1 MVPGCIGGPGELQ
14 SATLH
19 HMANEDFDRYVA
31 CQDCDALFTALKVGE
46 GERVLCPRCGANLFT
61 RHYNTVQRTS
71 ALVLAAAVLYVA
83 ANLFPFL
90 TLSADY
96 RESDMLLIQSVTGL
110 EGTGYPPLA
119 SAVAIFVFVSP
130 VVIICGL
137 LYLLLP
143 LLAGKRLSGSTA
155 LCRLVYEARH
165 WNMVEV
171 YLLGV
176 LVSLLKLGSLAQL
189 KLGISFYAYVG
200 FIVCLTAAVAT
211 TDYREL
217 WDHLENA
224 KRKA

>member
-1 MVPGCIGGPGELQ
+1 MLPGCIALPAELRMLARLPMP
-14 SATLH
+14 SADP
-19 HMANEDFDRYVA
+19 NRYVA
-31 CQDCDALFTALKVGE
+31 CHDCDALFTAPEVGE

-61 RHYNTVQRTS
+61 RHVNTLQRT
-71 ALVLAAAVLYVA
+71 AAFTLAAATMYVA

-110 EGTGYPPLA
+110 EGAGYPPLA

-130 VVIICGL
+130 IVVIGGL
-137 LYLLLP
+137 LYLVVP
-143 LLAGKRLSGSTA
+143 LMFGRRLSGSTL
-155 LCRLVYEARH
+155 LCRLVQEARQ

-176 LVSLLKLGSLAQL
+176 LVSLLKLGSLATL

-200 FIVCLTAAVAT
+200 FIICLTWTIT
-211 TDYREL
+211 TVDYREL
-217 WDHLENA
+217 WDHLERA
-224 KRKA
+224 ERS